1 MDPVSTVNR
10 WPCTACGADL
20 TYAPGQTD
28 LVCPYCGQSQSIA
41 PASAADKA
49 RALGEVPLALGLAAV
64 ATEGA
69 GADAALSEEV
79 RSTSCPSCGAVVEF
93 AGATHATLCP
103 FCATP
108 VAVDTGSHRRLK
120 PQALAP
126 FVLTEP
132 EAHDAL
138 TRWLGSLW
146 FAPNRLLEFTRKGR
160 AMTGIY
166 VPFWSFDADTA
177 SRYTGQRG
185 EHYYETR
192 MVSVQVDGKQQM
204 REERVQKTRWH
215 SASGRVARFFDNILV
230 MAATSLPKDLG
241 NGLTPWNLDKLE
253 PYAPDYLAGFQA
265 EGYTV
270 ALPDGHAE
278 ARVRMERVI
287 EHDIRRDIGGDE
299 QRITSVDTDWRD
311 ESFKHVLLPVWTAAY
326 RYGGKSYRFVING
339 QTGKV
344 RGQRPWSWVK
354 IALAVLVVAALVLGA
369 VYLND
374 PQTLGLPAPE

>member
-1 MDPVSTVNR
+1 MDQVSSVSR
-10 WPCTACGADL
+10 WPCTSCGADL
-20 TYAPGQTD
+20 TYAPGQTQ
-28 LVCPYCGQSQSIA
+28 LVCPYCGQSQSLA

-49 RALGEVPLALGLAAV
+49 RALGEVPLALGLAA
-64 ATEGA
+64 ATKEGA
-69 GADAALSEEV
+69 GGALTDEV

-93 AGATHATLCP
+93 AGANHATLCP

-126 FVLTEP
+126 FVLTEA
-132 EAHDAL
+132 EARDAL

-192 MVSVQVDGKQQM
+192 MVSVQVDGKTQM
-204 REERVQKTRWH
+204 REQRVQKTRWH
-215 SASGRVARFFDNILV
+215 AATGRVARFFDNILV
-230 MAATSLPKDLG
+230 MASTSLPKDLG
-241 NGLTPWNLDKLE
+241 NGLTPWDLDKLE
-253 PYAPDYLAGFQA
+253 PYAADYLAGFQA

-278 ARVRMERVI
+278 ARTRMERVI

-344 RGQRPWSWVK
+344 RGQRPWSWIK
-354 IALAVLVVAALVLGA
+354 IALAVLLVAALVLGA

-374 PQTLGLPAPE
+374 PQTLGLAAPE